1 MMSQPYVDGITDTVT
16 RSFASS
22 LTAGQITV
30 AGDTVSISVL
40 CPDRWLPGDFTVV
53 TSRDG
58 RAFAGQVEGMD
69 ACTGEITIRGAGQLT
84 LRAAR

>member
-1 MMSQPYVDGITDTVT
+1 MMSQHYVDGITGTVT

-22 LTAGQITV
+22 LTARQITV
-30 AGDTVSISVL
+30 AEDTVSISVV

-58 RAFAGQVEGMD
+58 RAFAGQVQGMD
-69 ACTGEITIRGAGQLT
+69 ACTGEITITVPGS
-84 LRAAR
+84 

>member
-1 MMSQPYVDGITDTVT
+1 VSQPYVDGITDTVT

-30 AGDTVSISVL
+30 AEDTVSISVA
-40 CPDRWLPGDFTVV
+40 CPGRWLPGDFTVV

-58 RAFAGQVEGMD
+58 RAFAGQVQGMD
-69 ACTGEITIRGAGQLT
+69 ARAGEITIRGAGQLT
-84 LRAAR
+84 PRAAR